1 MLTIF
6 NFTTYFF
13 IYKNYEN
20 ALIFYSKNCENNA
33 ISLFIVKRYY
43 VMFYYKN

>member
-20 ALIFYSKNCENNA
+20 ALVFYGKNYGNNANQSFYSKTILCNV
-33 ISLFIVKRYY
+33 LL
-43 VMFYYKN
+43 